1 MLDPGKDCEVVL
13 SLFIKGGFDG
23 LTPDQIKVI
32 IQEES
37 VKIENG
43 SYTAASPTV
52 ISPAATSPA
61 VTLLAVASLA
71 TASALMDDPDAAR
84 LKLGNLVKEI
94 IAGQAT
100 VTKLKGAGE
109 QAIRGLEE
117 ARKSMAHAELMVQ
130 KSMEE
135 LKGVGDA
142 LERANT
148 IAGDLKVVH
157 ARMAD
162 DMSPSARTSARAF
175 VTPRGVASRPTS
187 VSDQILGSPPSTW
200 QRNPFQ

>member
-1 MLDPGKDCEVVL
+1 MLDPGKDCEEIV
-13 SLFIKGGFDG
+13 DG

-43 SYTAASPTV
+43 SYTAASP
-52 ISPAATSPA
+52 A
-61 VTLLAVASLA
+61 VTLLAVTSLA
-71 TASALMDDPDAAR
+71 AASALMDDPDAAR

-94 IAGQAT
+94 T
-100 VTKLKGAGE
+100 P
-109 QAIRGLEE
+109 GLEE

-142 LERANT
+142 FGPHLRPRFR
-148 IAGDLKVVH
+148 DPSWSRL
-157 ARMAD
+157 
-162 DMSPSARTSARAF
+162 SPYQR
-175 VTPRGVASRPTS
+175 
-187 VSDQILGSPPSTW
+187 LGPDPGLSS
-200 QRNPFQ
+200 QYLAA

>member
-1 MLDPGKDCEVVL
+1 MHCQADEHF
-13 SLFIKGGFDG
+13 S
-23 LTPDQIKVI
+23 
-32 IQEES
+32 
-37 VKIENG
+37 G

-142 LERANT
+142 FGPHLRPRFR
-148 IAGDLKVVH
+148 DPSWSRL
-157 ARMAD
+157 
-162 DMSPSARTSARAF
+162 SPYQRRLSPYQR
-175 VTPRGVASRPTS
+175 
-187 VSDQILGSPPSTW
+187 LGPDPGLSS
-200 QRNPFQ
+200 QYLAA

>member
-1 MLDPGKDCEVVL
+1 MSDLTPDQKHKLRAAV
-13 SLFIKGGFDG
+13 DG
-23 LTPDQIKVI
+23 LTPDQIRTI
-32 IQEES
+32 IHEES
-37 VKIENG
+37 VKVENG
-43 SYTAASPTV
+43 SYTAASPAAASPAAAAA
-52 ISPAATSPA
+52 SPAAT
-61 VTLLAVASLA
+61 L
-71 TASALMDDPDAAR
+71 ALMDDPNAAR
-84 LKLGNLVKEI
+84 SKLDNLVKEI
-94 IAGQAT
+94 MTVQAT
-100 VTKLKGAGE
+100 VAKLKTAGE
-109 QAIRGLEE
+109 QANRGLEE
-117 ARKSMAHAELMVQ
+117 ARKAMAHAELMVQ

-175 VTPRGVASRPTS
+175 VTPRAVASRPTS

-200 QRNPFQ
+200 QRNPSQ